1 MFHFL
6 FLIIM
11 KVLLNN
17 KELQTEAQNIVEL
30 VEQLGLPLQGVAVA
44 VAGKIVKRTEWAATD
59 LTEGCQVTVI
69 KAACGG

>member
-1 MFHFL
+1 
-6 FLIIM
+6 M

-17 KELQTEAQNIVEL
+17 KELQTEAQSIVEL

-44 VAGKIVKRTEWAATD
+44 VAGKIVKRTDWAATP
-59 LTEGCQVTVI
+59 LSEGCQVTVI